1 MNTAAQHSELTTST
15 MPNCAMD
22 LSNGTTMNLNMTVKQ
37 LGRKKALTTRDYN
50 LRNFPGQPTLQEL
63 LTRIVTLEVNA
74 FRERQIDNQFL
85 RVLTETQLLEA
96 SETGKISLGGQE
108 FTQEVNTD
116 QAIQTA
122 IQAFQDGLY
131 YVFNGENQIEYLS
144 DVVNLEVRQDIM
156 FLRLVA
162 LVGG

>member
-1 MNTAAQHSELTTST
+1 
-15 MPNCAMD
+15 MPNYAMD
-22 LSNGTTMNLNMTVKQ
+22 LSTGTTMNLSLSVKQ
-37 LGRKKALTTRDYN
+37 LGRKKALTTRNYS
-50 LRNFPGQPTLQEL
+50 LGNFSSQPTLQEL
-63 LTRIVTLEVNA
+63 LSRIVTLEVNA
-74 FRERQIDNQFL
+74 FRERQTDNQFL

-96 SETGKISLGGQE
+96 SQTGKISLGGQE

-116 QAIQTA
+116 EAIQTA

-131 YVFNGENQIEYLS
+131 YVFNGETQIEYLT

>member
-1 MNTAAQHSELTTST
+1 
-15 MPNCAMD
+15 MD
-22 LSNGTTMNLNMTVKQ
+22 LSNGITVNLSLSVKQ
-37 LGRKKALTTRDYN
+37 LGRKKALTTRDYSIG
-50 LRNFPGQPTLQEL
+50 NFSNQPTLQEL
-63 LTRIVTLEVNA
+63 LERIVTLEVNA
-74 FRERQIDNQFL
+74 FRERQADNQFL
-85 RVLTETQLLEA
+85 RILTETQLLEA

-131 YVFNGENQIEYLS
+131 YVFNGETQIEYLT
-144 DVVNLEVRQDIM
+144 DVVNLELRQDIM

>member
-1 MNTAAQHSELTTST
+1 
-15 MPNCAMD
+15 MD
-22 LSNGTTMNLNMTVKQ
+22 LSNGATMNLTMTVKQ
-37 LGRKKALTTRDYN
+37 LGRKKALTTRNYS
-50 LRNFPGQPTLQEL
+50 LGNFSSQPTLQEL

-74 FRERQIDNQFL
+74 FRERQADNQFL

-96 SETGKISLGGQE
+96 ADTGKISLGGQG
-108 FTQEVNTD
+108 FTQEVNTNE
-116 QAIQTA
+116 AIQTA

-131 YVFNGENQIEYLS
+131 YVFNGETQIEYLT
-144 DVVNLEVRQDIM
+144 DVVNLEFRQDIM

>member
-1 MNTAAQHSELTTST
+1 
-15 MPNCAMD
+15 MD
-22 LSNGTTMNLNMTVKQ
+22 LSNGTTMNLNMTIKQ
-37 LGRKKALTTRDYN
+37 LGRKKALTTRSYS
-50 LRNFPGQPTLQEL
+50 LGNFSSQPTLTEL
-63 LTRIVTLEVNA
+63 IERIVTLEVNA
-74 FRERQIDNQFL
+74 FRERQADNQFL

-96 SETGKISLGGQE
+96 ADTGKISLGGQE

-116 QAIQTA
+116 EAIQTA

-131 YVFNGENQIEYLS
+131 YVFNGETQIEYLT
-144 DVVNLEVRQDIM
+144 DVVNLELRQDIM

>member
-1 MNTAAQHSELTTST
+1 MNVT
-15 MPNCAMD
+15 
-22 LSNGTTMNLNMTVKQ
+22 MTVKQ
-37 LGRKKALTTRDYN
+37 IGRKKALTTRNYS
-50 LRNFPGQPTLQEL
+50 LGNFSSQPTLTEL

-74 FRERQIDNQFL
+74 FRERQADNQFL

-96 SETGKISLGGQE
+96 ADTGKINLGGQE

-116 QAIQTA
+116 EAIQTA

-131 YVFNGENQIEYLS
+131 YVFNGETQIEYLT
-144 DVVNLEVRQDIM
+144 DVVNLELHQDIM

>member
-1 MNTAAQHSELTTST
+1 
-15 MPNCAMD
+15 
-22 LSNGTTMNLNMTVKQ
+22 MNLTMTIKQ
-37 LGRKKALTTRDYN
+37 LGRKKALTTRDYS
-50 LRNFPGQPTLQEL
+50 LENFSSQPTLTEL

-74 FRERQIDNQFL
+74 FRERQADNQFL

-96 SETGKISLGGQE
+96 ADTGKISLGGQE
-108 FTQEVNTD
+108 FTQDVNTD
-116 QAIQTA
+116 EAIQTA

-131 YVFNGENQIEYLS
+131 YVFNGETQIEYLT
-144 DVVNLEVRQDIM
+144 DVVSLELRQDIM

>member
-1 MNTAAQHSELTTST
+1 
-15 MPNCAMD
+15 MD
-22 LSNGTTMNLNMTVKQ
+22 LSNGITMNLSLSVKQ
-37 LGRKKALTTRDYN
+37 IGRKKALTTRDYS
-50 LRNFPGQPTLQEL
+50 LGNFTSQPTLQEL
-63 LTRIVTLEVNA
+63 LERIVTLEVNA
-74 FRERQIDNQFL
+74 FRERQADHQFL
-85 RVLTETQLLEA
+85 RVLTESQLLEA

-108 FTQEVNTD
+108 LKQAVNTE

-131 YVFNGENQIEYLS
+131 YVFHGENQIEYLS
-144 DVVNLEVRQDIM
+144 DVVNLELRQDMM

>member
-1 MNTAAQHSELTTST
+1 
-15 MPNCAMD
+15 MD
-22 LSNGTTMNLNMTVKQ
+22 LSNGITVNLSLSVKQ
-37 LGRKKALTTRDYN
+37 LGRKKALTTRDYSIG
-50 LRNFPGQPTLQEL
+50 NFSSQPTLTEL

-74 FRERQIDNQFL
+74 FRERQADNQFL

-96 SETGKISLGGQE
+96 GETGKISLGGQE
-108 FTQEVNTD
+108 FTQEVNAD

-122 IQAFQDGLY
+122 IQAFQD
-131 YVFNGENQIEYLS
+131 
-144 DVVNLEVRQDIM
+144 LEVRQDIM

>member
-1 MNTAAQHSELTTST
+1 
-15 MPNCAMD
+15 
-22 LSNGTTMNLNMTVKQ
+22 MNLSLSVKQ
-37 LGRKKALTTRDYN
+37 LGRKKALTTRDYS
-50 LRNFPGQPTLQEL
+50 LGNFSSQPTLQEL
-63 LTRIVTLEVNA
+63 IERIVTLEVNA
-74 FRERQIDNQFL
+74 FRERQADNQFL

-108 FTQEVNTD
+108 FTQEVNVD
-116 QAIQTA
+116 DAIQTA

-131 YVFNGENQIEYLS
+131 YVFNGETQIEYLT
-144 DVVNLEVRQDIM
+144 DVVNLEIHQDIM

>member
-1 MNTAAQHSELTTST
+1 
-15 MPNCAMD
+15 MD
-22 LSNGTTMNLNMTVKQ
+22 LSNGITVNLSLSVKQ
-37 LGRKKALTTRDYN
+37 LGRKKALTTRDYSIG
-50 LRNFPGQPTLQEL
+50 NFLLQPTLTEL

-74 FRERQIDNQFL
+74 FRERQADNQFL

-108 FTQEVNTD
+108 FTQEVNVD
-116 QAIQTA
+116 DAIQTA

-131 YVFNGENQIEYLS
+131 YVFNGETQIEYLT
-144 DVVNLEVRQDIM
+144 DVVNLELRQDIM

>member
-1 MNTAAQHSELTTST
+1 MNVT
-15 MPNCAMD
+15 
-22 LSNGTTMNLNMTVKQ
+22 MTVKQ
-37 LGRKKALTTRDYN
+37 IGRKKALTTQNYS
-50 LRNFPGQPTLQEL
+50 LGNFSSQPTLTEL

-74 FRERQIDNQFL
+74 FRERQADNQFL

-96 SETGKISLGGQE
+96 ADTGKINLGGQE

-116 QAIQTA
+116 EAIQTA

-131 YVFNGENQIEYLS
+131 YVFNGETQIEYLT
-144 DVVNLEVRQDIM
+144 DVVNLELHQDIM

>member
-1 MNTAAQHSELTTST
+1 
-15 MPNCAMD
+15 
-22 LSNGTTMNLNMTVKQ
+22 MNLSLSVKQ
-37 LGRKKALTTRDYN
+37 LGRKKALTTRDYTIG
-50 LRNFPGQPTLQEL
+50 NFSMQPTLTEL

-74 FRERQIDNQFL
+74 FRVRQADNQFL

-108 FTQEVNTD
+108 FKQEVNVD
-116 QAIQTA
+116 DAIQTA

-131 YVFNGENQIEYLS
+131 YVFNGETQIEYLT
-144 DVVNLEVRQDIM
+144 DVVNLELRQDIM

>member
-1 MNTAAQHSELTTST
+1 
-15 MPNCAMD
+15 MD
-22 LSNGTTMNLNMTVKQ
+22 LSNGITVNLSLSVKQ
-37 LGRKKALTTRDYN
+37 LGRKKALTTRDYS
-50 LRNFPGQPTLQEL
+50 LLNFVSQPTLTEL

-74 FRERQIDNQFL
+74 FRERQTDNQFL
-85 RVLTETQLLEA
+85 RVLTEIQLLEKA
-96 SETGKISLGGQE
+96 ETGKISLGGQE
-108 FTQEVNTD
+108 FTQEVNID

-131 YVFNGENQIEYLS
+131 YVFNGETQIEYLT

-162 LVGG
+162 LAGG